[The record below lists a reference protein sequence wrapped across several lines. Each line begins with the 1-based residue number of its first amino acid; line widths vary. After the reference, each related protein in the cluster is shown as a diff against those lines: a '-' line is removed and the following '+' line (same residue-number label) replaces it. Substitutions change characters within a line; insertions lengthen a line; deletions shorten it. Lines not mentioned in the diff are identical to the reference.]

1 MPFGFLCKI
10 NQKHSPTARYMRYLP
25 IDNQLFV
32 NNRQRLVSL
41 LKPKSLV
48 VLNANDIMP
57 TNADGSMGFRQNSDL
72 FYLTGV
78 DQEETQLVLFPDHPD
93 PKFRELLFLRET
105 SELIEIWEGHKLTKA
120 EAEQVT
126 GIPQKQIYWNSQFE
140 QIFAQVVFEA
150 EHVYLNTN
158 EHTRAGIE
166 VQTRDARYIN
176 EFRQKYPLHQLE
188 RLAPLMH
195 YLRAIKQPQE
205 IPLIQTAID
214 ITDKMFRRLLG
225 FIKPGVWEYE
235 IEAEMMHEYL
245 KNRSRGAAYSPIIA
259 SGANACVLHY
269 VDNSQQCQDGDVIL
283 LDIGAEYANYNADM
297 TRSLPVNGRFT
308 ERQRA
313 VYDAVLRVMKE
324 ATQMLRPG
332 NLWDDYHREV
342 GKVMESELI
351 GLGLLDKAEVEKQ
364 DPDTPLYK
372 KYFMHGTSHFLGLDV
387 HDVGNKY
394 RKMEPGM
401 VFTVEPGIYI
411 REEKLG
417 IRLENNV
424 LITESGNVD
433 LMANIPLE
441 AAEIEELMNK

>member
-1 MPFGFLCKI
+1 M
-10 NQKHSPTARYMRYLP
+10 P
-25 IDNQLFV
+25 IDNQLFIT
-32 NNRQRLVSL
+32 NRQRLTQL

-57 TNADGSMGFRQNSDL
+57 TNADGTMTFRQNNDL
-72 FYLTGV
+72 FYLSGV
-78 DQEETQLVLFPDHPD
+78 DQEETRLVLFPEHPD

-126 GIPQKQIYWNSQFE
+126 GIPQKQIYWMNQFE
-140 QIFAQVVFEA
+140 TIFIQMVYEA
-150 EHVYLNTN
+150 DFVYLNTN
-158 EHTRAGIE
+158 EHTRAGVA
-166 VQTRDARYIN
+166 VQTQDARYVD
-176 EFRQKYPLHQLE
+176 EFRQRYPLHRLE

-195 YLRAIKQPQE
+195 QLRAIKQPQE
-205 IPLIQTAID
+205 LPLIQTAID
-214 ITDKMFRRLLG
+214 TTETMFRRLLA

-235 IEAEMMHEYL
+235 IEAEMMHEFL
-245 KNRSRGAAYSPIIA
+245 KNRSRGTAYSPIIA

-269 VDNSQQCQDGDVIL
+269 IDNSAQCQDGDVIL

-297 TRSLPVNGRFT
+297 TRSVPVNGRFSP
-308 ERQRA
+308 RQRA

-332 NLWDDYHREV
+332 NLWDEYHREV
-342 GKVMESELI
+342 GRVMESELI

-364 DPDTPLYK
+364 DPDAPLYK

-424 LITESGNVD
+424 LLTESGNID
-433 LMANIPLE
+433 LMATIPVE
-441 AAEIEELMNK
+441 ADEIESMMNR